1 MKLSY
6 SLLTLI
12 PKRSKSSGIYTNA
25 TETNSVRNSHNWFF
39 DIFLSFGD
47 GFLFNKGGSKGV
59 LQNDS
64 HPIDKDTKKTRGLS
78 VKTSVKHLVYA

>member
-1 MKLSY
+1 M
-6 SLLTLI
+6 LI

-39 DIFLSFGD
+39 DIVLSFGD

-59 LQNDS
+59 LLNDS
-64 HPIDKDTKKTRGLS
+64 HPIAGDTKTTRMDFQ
-78 VKTSVKHLVYA
+78 